1 MIILIISNA
10 CWINIINSNIIQ
22 LEVPVMTEESLLF
35 AKVVDYIKCKCA
47 KDVMNVSFYLAELK
61 TL

>member
-1 MIILIISNA
+1 M
-10 CWINIINSNIIQ
+10 NIINSNIIQ